1 MEEKQELVKSQ
12 VRLRIIS
19 DDDNSMYFVPGV
31 TSFVTVHC
39 EVGGGV
45 SVFQG
50 RNHTGNQHLFDTQ
63 VSQCPCCQHSAFT
76 HLCLT
81 IVPTHFSL
89 VLPSW

>member
-63 VSQCPCCQHSAFT
+63 RSHSAHAANT
-76 HLCLT
+76 LPLLT
-81 IVPTHFSL
+81 CASPLSRHISH
-89 VLPSW
+89 